1 MDRWGVGVRNEAA
14 TAAGFIHANC
24 ADGHALFG
32 FEDALGIVGWLT
44 TLHADG
50 VSLGNVFGDGEELR
64 HRFPGFAGVVLI
76 QSGDN
81 YSDAQPAV
89 DLHHQHVVK
98 NLPIVNADRRRRHAF
113 SAHVFKLRTGDKP
126 SLPSNSLPG
135 V

>member
-1 MDRWGVGVRNEAA
+1 MRDEAA
-14 TAAGFIHANC
+14 AA
-24 ADGHALFG
+24 ADFVHTGGSDGDALLG
-32 FEDALGIVGWLT
+32 FENALRVVGWLAT
-44 TLHADG
+44 FHADC
-50 VSLGNVFGDGEELR
+50 VSLCNVLDDGEELR